1 MLPVSSVIPALLD
14 ALVALCRA
22 EFSDVTVTDGP
33 TVLANQ
39 GDYLMIGVDDMSL
52 SKPASSADSTQEWA
66 HATSSG
72 RDETGGITC
81 CLAAWQGD
89 DDLASARRRL
99 FNDLDRLGAVLNG
112 RPPCD
117 IPGLWRTNVTGLDLS
132 QDQTEDGCLAML
144 VFRIEFSA
152 RLPGVGGMGGFA

>member
-1 MLPVSSVIPALLD
+1 MFPAAIGD
-14 ALVALCRA
+14 NRHHVALEPSPEA
-22 EFSDVTVTDGP
+22 AGDG
-33 TVLANQ
+33 
-39 GDYLMIGVDDMSL
+39 SL
-52 SKPASSADSTQEWA
+52 
-66 HATSSG
+66 G
-72 RDETGGITC
+72 LRDETGGITC